1 MVSLMN
7 INVKNTENKI
17 NKLVSYLAVATD
29 KARKINQTK
38 EILKNN
44 RVSIFFSIQIYVD
57 ILLGLSGPYLSNF
70 LDLLVQIFISSHK
83 IMTQKK

>member
-7 INVKNTENKI
+7 INVKNTEKKI

-29 KARKINQTK
+29 KARKINQTRENSK
-38 EILKNN
+38 KQ
-44 RVSIFFSIQIYVD
+44 SSTYFFSIQIYVD

-70 LDLLVQIFISSHK
+70 LDLLAQIFIL
-83 IMTQKK
+83 